1 MLNSTGAN
9 APQSSR
15 VGPPIDAPLSKET
28 GTYLSTGNLSE
39 NDDCHF
45 QGGAQRSVTIAHT
58 SNQLATADPAWQDS
72 EGNTP
77 LCLAAQVGNLVEAQQ
92 LVLRGAD
99 VHHINLDGDNA
110 LTLAA
115 AGGHLTF
122 IKWLDSHCPQPVNHE
137 NYYGDTALTLAAR
150 HGHQPLAQW
159 LVSRDASAVHLNDQL
174 KDALAEAVANGHLE
188 LAIWL
193 SFQDTDLRRVYPDGN
208 NLFLYAV
215 RAGHQVMAQWLE
227 NSGVDSQQ
235 INESGDNALTL
246 AARHGHHQL
255 LAWLLGKNPAGIHQI
270 SRNGDSLL
278 LIAARQ
284 GHGQTVKL
292 LVEHGAD
299 IGLVNYAGSNVLTLA
314 AACSESLSLWLCNV
328 GTDIHQIELSGNN
341 AFTLAAQS
349 GFFQLMQTLE
359 RLGINIHQVNHNND
373 NAFTLVARQGSLP
386 WCQWLAGKGINIHQV
401 NHQHHNAV
409 TLAALAGSQLLI
421 EWLCNEDMDWQQIP
435 KTLVHAKTE
444 PKNIDRNDT
453 FNAAILAASAGHV
466 DEAEWLMQR
475 GLNIHQRDCHNRNAV
490 IQAVALGQLDAVKWF
505 TAQGVLPDCFPRRL
519 LNCFKNKQHNAMS
532 LAACLGHLHILQWLH
547 QNGGSLDDQDDERI
561 LLIMAAR
568 RGDLPM
574 TQWLCQQGADI
585 GRLNRF
591 GDSALSVAVSCGHLR
606 LSQWLVGRGAE
617 DIPNAEGDDALMLA
631 AKGGHNA
638 IFRWLIRSESL
649 ADRQANK
656 LLLQAL
662 RSGHRSLAVW
672 LCLNVCNS
680 IFGVDINGNNALML
694 AAKNGFLW
702 LTQWL
707 GEQTQ
712 DIDQTDLRGYT
723 ALMLAAANG
732 HLPVVQWLY
741 REKKANL
748 HQKSV
753 DRADALQL
761 AVFSGQTETVNWLIG
776 LGMVLNRDYL
786 FKMRDLSWTSDRN
799 NVGLLQCLLRQ
810 QLPLRLLATATCDAV
825 REGNVP
831 ALACCLS
838 AGVGCGRKWKSIP
851 FREECF
857 IEAATGGSV
866 AALEYLY
873 HHSGDNWG
881 DDGVKESF
889 LDSAAQFGNLHIIQ
903 WFWVR
908 YGLTTDEQ
916 QTCLIAASDNDQLHV
931 IKWLHS
937 QRANIGVQTVCWD
950 SSLLTALK
958 SGKTHL
964 VEWLCEQGE
973 DLHQFEVNGR
983 SALSIAIEQG
993 SPQLAIQLFHR
1004 GCRLITRDIIDIPCR
1019 GRSDE
1024 LLLGMIFEMTSQIRR
1039 AHLFYSSSL
1048 IQKLRLL
1055 NLLQLNSH
1063 EVTPSEEE
1071 ADTSF
1076 DRFKLRLLG
1085 FLQLNGHNVTP
1096 SEEEADA
1103 SFARLNQYSD
1113 KTLEH
1118 KCLAALVNLI
1128 AQQVD
1133 TLKEGLK
1140 VVDSLPLFHVCKFNL
1155 RELLIIKLE

>member
-1 MLNSTGAN
+1 MLSGTDVNVL
-9 APQSSR
+9 QSSR
-15 VGPPIDAPLSKET
+15 MSPPILAPLSTQT
-28 GTYLSTGNLSE
+28 GTYLGAGNHHE
-39 NDDCHF
+39 NDNCCF
-45 QGGAQRSVTIAHT
+45 YGGAQRSVTIAHT
-58 SNQLATADPAWQDS
+58 SNLPSTADPAWQDS

-77 LCLAAQVGNLVEAQQ
+77 LCLAAQAGNLAEAQQ
-92 LVLRGAD
+92 LILRGAD

-115 AGGHLTF
+115 TGGHLTF

-137 NYYGDTALTLAAR
+137 NYYGETALTLAAR
-150 HGHQPLAQW
+150 HGHQRLAQW
-159 LVSRDASAVHLNDQL
+159 LVSRDASLTHLNDQL
-174 KDALAEAVANGHLE
+174 KDALAEAVANSHLE
-188 LAIWL
+188 LAQWL

-215 RAGHQVMAQWLE
+215 RAGHQVMAQWLV
-227 NSGVDSQQ
+227 NSGVNSQQ

-255 LAWLLGKNPAGIHQI
+255 LAWLLGKNPADIHQV
-270 SRNGDSLL
+270 SSNGDSLL

-284 GHGQTVKL
+284 GHGETVKL
-292 LVEHGAD
+292 LLQNGAD
-299 IGLVNYAGSNVLTLA
+299 KSLVNYAGSSVLTLA
-314 AACSESLSLWLCNV
+314 AACSESLALWLCHT
-328 GTDIHQIELSGNN
+328 GADIHQIELSGNN

-373 NAFTLVARQGSLP
+373 NAFTLAARHGSLR

-401 NHQHHNAV
+401 NHQHHNAI
-409 TLAALAGSQLLI
+409 TLAALAGSQPLL
-421 EWLCNEDMDWQQIP
+421 EWLCAEKMDLQQIP
-435 KTLVHAKTE
+435 KRLVPGETE
-444 PKNIDRNDT
+444 PEVIGVNDS
-453 FNAAILAASAGHV
+453 FNAAILAASAGHFA
-466 DEAEWLMQR
+466 EAQWLMRR
-475 GLNIHQRDCHNRNAV
+475 GLSIHQRDYHNRNAV

-505 TAQGVLPDCFPRRL
+505 TAQSILPDRFPHRL
-519 LNCFKNKQHNAMS
+519 PDFYKNERHNAMS
-532 LAACLGHLHILQWLH
+532 LAARLGHLHILQWLH
-547 QNGGSLDDQDDERI
+547 QNGDSLDDQDDERI

-568 RGDLPM
+568 HGDLPM

-585 GRLNRF
+585 GRLDNRKKAN
-591 GDSALSVAVSCGHLR
+591 ALSVAVSCGHLR
-606 LSQWLVGRGAE
+606 LSQWLVGQGAE
-617 DIPNAEGDDALMLA
+617 DIPDIDGNDALMLA

-748 HQKSV
+748 HQKGV
-753 DRADALQL
+753 DQADALQL
-761 AVFSGQTETVNWLIG
+761 ALSFGQTETANWLIG
-776 LGMVLNRDYL
+776 QGMVLNLDY
-786 FKMRDLSWTSDRN
+786 FCTKRRLSWTSDIN

-810 QLPLRLLATATCDAV
+810 KLPLRLLATATHDAIH
-825 REGNVP
+825 EGNVP
-831 ALACCLS
+831 ALAFYLH
-838 AGVGCGRKWKSIP
+838 AGVGRGKDSTSFRKK
-851 FREECF
+851 CF
-857 IEAATGGSV
+857 IEAASGGSV

-881 DDGVKESF
+881 DDGVKEPF
-889 LDSAAQFGNLHIIQ
+889 LESAARFGNLHIIQ

-908 YGLTTDEQ
+908 YGLTTDDQ
-916 QTCLIAASDNDQLHV
+916 QSCLIAASEYDQLHV

-937 QRANIGVQTVCWD
+937 QGANIGVETDWWE
-950 SSLLTALK
+950 SSLYTAMS
-958 SGKTHL
+958 SGNTHV
-964 VEWLCEQGE
+964 VEWFCQQGE
-973 DLHQFEVNGR
+973 DLHQFEENGR
-983 SALSIAIEQG
+983 SALLIAIELD

-1004 GCRLITRDIIDIPCR
+1004 GCRLITRDIKDIPYHR
-1019 GRSDE
+1019 RSE
-1024 LLLGMIFEMTSQIRR
+1024 LLLGMIFEMTSPIRR
-1039 AHLFYSSSL
+1039 AHLFHSSSPTE
-1048 IQKLRLL
+1048 KLRLL
-1055 NLLQLNSH
+1055 NLPQLNSH
-1063 EVTPSEEE
+1063 KVT
-1071 ADTSF
+1071 
-1076 DRFKLRLLG
+1076 
-1085 FLQLNGHNVTP
+1085 
-1096 SEEEADA
+1096 EEEADA

>member
-1 MLNSTGAN
+1 MLSSTGVN
-9 APQSSR
+9 ALQSSR
-15 VGPPIDAPLSKET
+15 MSPTIDAPLSKET
-28 GTYLSTGNLSE
+28 GTYLGAGNLHE
-39 NDDCHF
+39 NDNCRYD
-45 QGGAQRSVTIAHT
+45 GSAQRSVTIPHT
-58 SNQLATADPAWQDS
+58 SMLATADPARQDS
-72 EGNTP
+72 GGNTP
-77 LCLAAQVGNLVEAQQ
+77 LCLAAQAGNLAEAQQ
-92 LVLRGAD
+92 LVLMGAD

-122 IKWLDSHCPQPVNHE
+122 IKWLDNHCPQPVNHE
-137 NYYGDTALTLAAR
+137 NYYAQTALTLAAR
-150 HGHQPLAQW
+150 HGHHSLVQW
-159 LVSRDASAVHLNDQL
+159 LVSQDASLTHLNDQL

-188 LAIWL
+188 LAQWL

-208 NLFLYAV
+208 NLFLHAV
-215 RAGHQVMAQWLE
+215 CAGHQVMAQWLE

-255 LAWLLGKNPAGIHQI
+255 LARLLGKNPAGIHQI

-284 GHGQTVKL
+284 GHGETVEL
-292 LVEHGAD
+292 LVQHGAD
-299 IGLVNYAGSNVLTLA
+299 KSLVNYAGSSPLTLA

-386 WCQWLAGKGINIHQV
+386 WCQWLADKGINIHQV

-409 TLAALAGSQLLI
+409 TLAALAGSQPLL
-421 EWLCNEDMDWQQIP
+421 EWLCVEKMDWQQIP
-435 KTLVHAKTE
+435 KTQVPSETSPE
-444 PKNIDRNDT
+444 GIGRNGG
-453 FNAAILAASAGHV
+453 FNAAILAVSAGHFTV
-466 DEAEWLMQR
+466 AQWLMR
-475 GLNIHQRDCHNRNAV
+475 RELSIYQRDCHNRNAV

-505 TAQGVLPDCFPRRL
+505 TKQGILPERFPHNFPDCF
-519 LNCFKNKQHNAMS
+519 KDKQHNAMS

-547 QNGGSLDDQDDERI
+547 QSGGSLDDQDDERI

-574 TQWLCQQGADI
+574 TQWLCQQGADM
-585 GRLNRF
+585 RCLDNRKKA
-591 GDSALSVAVSCGHLR
+591 SALSVAVSRGHLR
-606 LSQWLVGRGAE
+606 LSQWLVGQGAE
-617 DIPNAEGDDALMLA
+617 DIPNAEGNNALMLA
-631 AKGGHNA
+631 AQGGHNA

-649 ADRQANK
+649 DNRQANE

-662 RSGHRSLAVW
+662 RFGHRSLAVW

-680 IFGVDINGNNALML
+680 ICGVDRDGNNALML

-707 GEQTQ
+707 SEHTPDINQTNY
-712 DIDQTDLRGYT
+712 DGYT

-741 REKKANL
+741 LEKNASL
-748 HQKSV
+748 HQEAR
-753 DRADALQL
+753 DHADALHL
-761 AVFSGQTETVNWLIG
+761 AVFAGQTETVDWLIG
-776 LGMVLNRDYL
+776 QGMVLNPDYFRATRNGNL
-786 FKMRDLSWTSDRN
+786 RWTGDRN
-799 NVGLLQCLLRQ
+799 NVALLQCLLRQ
-810 QLPLRLLATATCDAV
+810 RLPLKLLATATLDAV

-831 ALACCLS
+831 ALAYCLY
-838 AGVGCGRKWKSIP
+838 AGVGRGQKSIY
-851 FREECF
+851 FRKNCF
-857 IEAATGGSV
+857 IQVATGGSV

-881 DDGVKESF
+881 DDGVKGSS
-889 LDSAAQFGNLHIIQ
+889 LKIAAWFGNLHIIQ
-903 WFWVR
+903 WFCLR

-916 QTCLIAASDNDQLHV
+916 QRCLKAASRNDQLHV

-937 QRANIGVQTVCWD
+937 QGANIGVETVWCD
-950 SSLLTALK
+950 SSLYTALN
-958 SGKTHL
+958 SGNTHV
-964 VEWLCEQGE
+964 VEWLCQQGE
-973 DLHQFEVNGR
+973 DLHQFEKNGR
-983 SALSIAIEQG
+983 SALSIAIEQC
-993 SPQLAIQLFHR
+993 SPQLAIHLFHH
-1004 GCRLITRDIIDIPCR
+1004 GCHLITRDIDITYHHH
-1019 GRSDE
+1019 SE
-1024 LLLGMIFEMTSQIRR
+1024 LLLGMIFKMTSQIRR
-1039 AHLFYSSSL
+1039 AHLFHSSSL

-1055 NLLQLNSH
+1055 DLLQLNRH
-1063 EVTPSEEE
+1063 KVT
-1071 ADTSF
+1071 
-1076 DRFKLRLLG
+1076 L
-1085 FLQLNGHNVTP
+1085 

-1103 SFARLNQYSD
+1103 SFARLNQYSS

-1118 KCLAALVNLI
+1118 KSLVALVNFI

-1140 VVDSLPLFHVCKFNL
+1140 VVDSLPLSPVCKFNL
-1155 RELLIIKLE
+1155 RELVIIKFE